1 MSRTYK
7 AIFALV
13 AIMVVA
19 YGGWRVYQSRRASKA
34 GMLSENIVHSGNDWT
49 AEFTA
54 MIPAPEPDVFQAVRD
69 VEKSR
74 SDQIRSIRVI
84 SESGNTKT
92 VELEMNGPNGQVVTT
107 RMVFDYDP
115 PARRITYHTIDNPA
129 MDMKAEFQFDDH
141 GASTLVRYR
150 QTTTMAQQLPVP
162 DSVVR
167 ETIRSAFVS
176 QLEGLKRALN
186 IATTEESGESEEEP

>member
-7 AIFALV
+7 AILALV
-13 AIMVVA
+13 AIVVVA
-19 YGGWRVYQSRRASKA
+19 YGGWRLYQSRRASKA
-34 GMLSENIVHSGNDWT
+34 GLLSENIVHSGNDWT

-54 MIPAPEPDVFQAVRD
+54 MIPAPEPEVFQAVRD

-84 SESGNTKT
+84 SETGNSKT

-115 PARRITYHTIDNPA
+115 AAHRITYHTIDNPA
-129 MDMKAEFQFDDH
+129 MQMNAEFQFDDQ
-141 GASTLVRYR
+141 GSSTLVKYR
-150 QTTTMAQQLPVP
+150 QTTTMTQQLPVP

-167 ETIRSAFVS
+167 EVIRSAFVS

-186 IATTEESGESEEEP
+186 ITTAESEEPEEEP

>member
-7 AIFALV
+7 AILALV
-13 AIMVVA
+13 AIVVVA
-19 YGGWRVYQSRRASKA
+19 YGGWRLYQSRRASKA
-34 GMLSENIVHSGNDWT
+34 GLLSENIVHSGNDWT

-54 MIPAPEPDVFQAVRD
+54 MIPAPEPEVFQAVRD

-84 SESGNTKT
+84 SETGNSKT
-92 VELEMNGPNGQVVTT
+92 VELELNGPNGQVVTT

-115 PARRITYHTIDNPA
+115 AAHRITYHTIDNPA
-129 MDMKAEFQFDDH
+129 MQMNAEFQFDDQ
-141 GASTLVRYR
+141 GSSTLVKYR
-150 QTTTMAQQLPVP
+150 QTTTMTQQLPVP

-167 ETIRSAFVS
+167 EVIRSAFVS

-186 IATTEESGESEEEP
+186 ITTAESEEPEEEP